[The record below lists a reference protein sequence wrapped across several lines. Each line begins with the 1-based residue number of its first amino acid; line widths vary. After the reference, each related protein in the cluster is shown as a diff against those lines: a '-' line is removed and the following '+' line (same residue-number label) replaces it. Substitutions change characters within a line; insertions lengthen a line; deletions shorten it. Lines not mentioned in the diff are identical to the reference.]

1 MVLINCQLTELIKSK
16 LFFRGPHESWA
27 REQGDAGK
35 VWCQVCPSRESKREF
50 CPAFAQPLPWG
61 LLGDNSSVG
70 VGYPVESCGKLP
82 GGHLLPASPHR
93 NAAPLDAVL
102 SHPELLC
109 PAGTG
114 CPVPGRGRLPGH
126 REAAPAMAGSGS
138 PRAALQ
144 PWERPGPMAASGTAA
159 LAEELRS

>member
-1 MVLINCQLTELIKSK
+1 MINCQLTELIKSK
-16 LFFRGPHESWA
+16 LFFRGPRENWA
-27 REQGDAGK
+27 REQGDACK

-93 NAAPLDAVL
+93 NAVPLDAVL

-109 PAGTG
+109 SAGTG
-114 CPVPGRGRLPGH
+114 CPVPGRVSCPGTGRLP
-126 REAAPAMAGSGS
+126 RPWPAQDHPGQLCS
-138 PRAALQ
+138 PGNG
-144 PWERPGPMAASGTAA
+144 PGPWQQGGTAA

>member
-1 MVLINCQLTELIKSK
+1 MRAGLENREMLAKFGVRSAQAGK
-16 LFFRGPHESWA
+16 A
-27 REQGDAGK
+27 REN
-35 VWCQVCPSRESKREF
+35 S
-50 CPAFAQPLPWG
+50 AQPLLSHFPG
-61 LLGDNSSVG
+61 GCCSVG

-114 CPVPGRGRLPGH
+114 CPVPGRVSCPGTGRLP
-126 REAAPAMAGSGS
+126 RPRPAQDHPGQLCS
-138 PRAALQ
+138 PGNGPGPWQQVGQQ
-144 PWERPGPMAASGTAA
+144 PW
-159 LAEELRS
+159 LRS